1 MLTKT
6 FTQKKDKVSAEV
18 ISEDQ
23 LFVDCLCDMLE
34 KVEQKS
40 RFATRSDVAVQMQYH
55 SQVIRTVLEKHLH
68 IKKSLLRSA

>member
-6 FTQKKDKVSAEV
+6 FTQKKSKAMTGV

-23 LFVDCLCDMLE
+23 MFVDCLCEMLE

-40 RFATRSDVAVQMQYH
+40 RFTTQRDVAIEMQHH
-55 SQVIRTVLEKHLH
+55 SEVISMVLEKHLH
-68 IKKSLLRSA
+68 IEKAL